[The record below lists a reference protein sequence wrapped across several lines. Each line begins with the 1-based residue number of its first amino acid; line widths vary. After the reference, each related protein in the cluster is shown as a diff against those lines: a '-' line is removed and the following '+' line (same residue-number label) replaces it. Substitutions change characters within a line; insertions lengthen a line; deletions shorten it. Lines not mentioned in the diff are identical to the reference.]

1 MKNLC
6 HVLWC
11 RIPCVM
17 MACYLFIAPPVLAE
31 GASASSEHTPSSI
44 PQEFSAEIKKTI
56 TEILARSEF
65 ETQKDEKNLRYIGE
79 ARKADA
85 GKNEWRHSLMEFMQY
100 LASLFEFMLWVLAF
114 VIVVLV
120 IVYRDR
126 WLGLFAKRPSFAKLT
141 APAALFGLDVRQES
155 LPDDIPAAAMSLW
168 SCGKPVEAMG
178 LLYRGALAMLIVR
191 HGVAI
196 TASATEGECLRR
208 VSLIH
213 QTELVKYFGMLT
225 HAWQF
230 TVYAHRLP
238 ESSVVKALCE
248 EFNQHFQRVEL
259 PEKAVR

>member
-1 MKNLC
+1 MNNLC
-6 HVLWC
+6 HVLLC
-11 RIPCVM
+11 RISCVM
-17 MACYLFIAPPVLAE
+17 VACCFFIAPPVLAE
-31 GASASSEHTPSSI
+31 DAPTSLEHASSRI
-44 PQEFSAEIKKTI
+44 PPEFSAEIKKTI
-56 TEILARSEF
+56 TEILARPEF

-79 ARKADA
+79 ASKADG
-85 GKNEWRHSLMEFMQY
+85 GKNEWRHSLMEFVQY
-100 LASLFEFMLWVLAF
+100 LASLFEFMLWVLVF
-114 VIVVLV
+114 VMVLVV

-126 WLGLFAKRPSFAKLT
+126 WLGLFARRPSFSKLT
-141 APAALFGLDVRQES
+141 VPEALFGLDVRQES

-168 SCGKPVEAMG
+168 SHGKPVEAMG

-238 ESSVVKALCE
+238 ESSVVKTLCE
-248 EFNQHFQRVEL
+248 EFNQHFQRVKL